1 MTIQSDAEEQA
12 TTFQTNFNNDIA
24 DVEFEIHTYNGLKI
38 NYDHIVELYKQYLDE
53 NKELSQQLKDDTS
66 DVLTNDRKTF
76 YEDQGI
82 TNLNYYYYILI
93 VIYVIIVICFVIFSF
108 IYPSQSSWKMKLGM
122 LIGFIILPF
131 FSTNILGYIIEF
143 IYKIYDLLPTNI
155 HRII

>member
-82 TNLNYYYYILI
+82 TALNNYYYILI
-93 VIYVIIVICFVIFSF
+93 FIYVIVVICFVVFSF
-108 IYPSQSSWKMKLGM
+108 IYPSQSSWKMKLVM
-122 LIGFIILPF
+122 LIGFIILPI
-131 FSTNILGYIIEF
+131 FSTKILGYIIEF
-143 IYKIYDLLPTNI
+143 MYKIYDLLPTNI
-155 HRII
+155 HRNI

>member
-24 DVEFEIHTYNGLKI
+24 DVEFEINTYNGLKI
-38 NYDHIVELYKQYLDE
+38 NYDHIVELYKQYLVE

-82 TNLNYYYYILI
+82 TALNNYYYILI
-93 VIYVIIVICFVIFSF
+93 FIYVIVVICFVVFSF
-108 IYPSQSSWKMKLGM
+108 IYPSQTSWKMKLIM
-122 LIGFIILPF
+122 LIGFIILPI
-131 FSTNILGYIIEF
+131 FSTKILGYIIDF
-143 IYKIYDLLPTNI
+143 TYKIYDLLPTNI
-155 HRII
+155 HRNI